1 MRTNVTSMTKLRD
14 WLGSLLGGSRKGTS
28 AADRRTSSDRRS
40 GEDRRSSLGVP
51 PVSEER
57 RSGAERR
64 SGRDRRDGSS
74 G

>member
-1 MRTNVTSMTKLRD
+1 MRTNVTSMTTLRS
-14 WLGSLLGGSRKGTS
+14 WLGSLFRSRKGTS
-28 AADRRTSSDRRS
+28 AADRRSSSDRRG

-64 SGRDRRDGSS
+64 SGRDRRDGSP

>member
-1 MRTNVTSMTKLRD
+1 MRTNATNMNALRT
-14 WLGSLLGGSRKGTS
+14 WLGSLFGSRKGTS
-28 AADRRTSSDRRS
+28 AADRRASSDRR
-40 GEDRRSSLGVP
+40 GGDDRRSSLGVP

>member
-1 MRTNVTSMTKLRD
+1 MRT
-14 WLGSLLGGSRKGTS
+14 WLSSLFGSRPGGS
-28 AADRRTSSDRRS
+28 AADRRSGDRRG

-64 SGRDRRDGSS
+64 SGRDRRDGSPN
-74 G
+74 